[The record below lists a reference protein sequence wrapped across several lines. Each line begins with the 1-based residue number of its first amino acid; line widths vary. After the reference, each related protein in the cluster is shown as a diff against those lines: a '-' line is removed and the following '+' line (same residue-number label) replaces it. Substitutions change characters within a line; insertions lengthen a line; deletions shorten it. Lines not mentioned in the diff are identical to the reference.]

1 MKDNTKGLEKKVMKV
16 LQDDVKAPYEI
27 AQLLRLKRKI
37 QLLKLKDTINQLYT
51 DGKIETIKINEVTK
65 VYVK

>member
-1 MKDNTKGLEKKVMKV
+1 MKGLEKRVMGV
-16 LQDDVKAPYEI
+16 LQDEVKAPYEV

-37 QLLKLKDTINQLYT
+37 QLLQLKDTINMLYT
-51 DGKIETIKINEVTK
+51 DGKIDTLKVNGVTK